1 MYLSQQS
8 SSGRRWRR
16 GRSWRWWTGSASRL
30 PGRGSGVG
38 ASTHSPADTHTH
50 TANEENVV
58 SGVEKKNKY
67 VFSHS
72 ARLRHD
78 LVSISC
84 ELTLG
89 ARVRAGIPLQKRT
102 HKICVKETPGGSEEA
117 LCDPFLLNISCE
129 HHQTPAH
136 TPPPPFLC
144 LTNPSRP
151 RSPCF
156 TKTYDVCMH

>member
-1 MYLSQQS
+1 MDRLGFTS
-8 SSGRRWRR
+8 SRPGFR
-16 GRSWRWWTGSASRL
+16 GGSEYSFACR
-30 PGRGSGVG
+30 
-38 ASTHSPADTHTH
+38 HTHTH

-89 ARVRAGIPLQKRT
+89 ARVRAGIPVQKRT

-136 TPPPPFLC
+136 TPPPLSSASPTRPVPAPHALPRPMMYACIRAC
-144 LTNPSRP
+144 LR
-151 RSPCF
+151 RRQ
-156 TKTYDVCMH
+156 KGREG